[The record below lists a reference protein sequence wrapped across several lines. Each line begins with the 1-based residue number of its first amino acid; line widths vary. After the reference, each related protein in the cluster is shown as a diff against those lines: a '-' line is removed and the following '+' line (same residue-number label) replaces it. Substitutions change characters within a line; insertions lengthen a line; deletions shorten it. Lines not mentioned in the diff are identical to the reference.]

1 MSVKNWFEDRQKFGG
16 LIGAFFDR
24 ATKGYI
30 PTEKEGDE
38 RVDIGTN
45 KGLRTRRDNRGDMPY
60 VRPSK
65 ENESICEGCG
75 YHLPM
80 TSTERIE
87 PSIDCETRIPLDED
101 MTARDILDLSSDED
115 SYQSRITTLQ
125 ENTGSTDAVQT
136 GIGRLNGATIA
147 LGVTDFQ
154 SMGGSMGS
162 VVGEKITRLI
172 ECATAKSLPL
182 VIVCAPGGARMQEG
196 TSSLMQ
202 MAKIPSASQTYQV
215 QKKLLY
221 ISVLTYPTTGG
232 ATASSGMLGDL
243 IIAEPKAYTA
253 FAGRRVIEQT
263 PRQKVPDGFQVAE
276 SLFDHGS
283 LDLIVPR
290 NFLKG
295 VLSEIS
301 ELYSASPGVRGDN

>member
-1 MSVKNWFEDRQKFGG
+1 MSVKNWFEDRQKFSG

-24 ATKGYI
+24 ATKGHI
-30 PTEKEGDE
+30 PTEKGYSEKED

-45 KGLRTRRDNRGDMPY
+45 KGLWTRRENCGDMPY
-60 VRPSK
+60 VRPSR
-65 ENESICEGCG
+65 ENESICEGRG

-87 PSIDCETRIPLDED
+87 PSIDRETRVPLAED
-101 MTARDILDLSSDED
+101 MTARDILDLSDGD
-115 SYQSRITTLQ
+115 SYQSRITTPQ

-136 GIGRLNGATIA
+136 GTGRLNGTTIA
-147 LGVTDFQ
+147 LGVTDPQ
-154 SMGGSMGS
+154 SMGGSTGS
-162 VVGEKITRLI
+162 VVGEKTTRLI
-172 ECATAKSLPL
+172 ECATNKSLPL

-202 MAKIPSASQTYQV
+202 MAKIPPASQTYQV
-215 QKKLLY
+215 QKKLLH

-232 ATASSGMLGDL
+232 ATASSGTSGDV
-243 IIAEPKAYTA
+243 IIAEPKAYIA
-253 FAGRRVIEQT
+253 FAGKRVTEQT
-263 PRQKVPDGFQVAE
+263 LRQKIPDGFQVAE

-290 NFLKG
+290 NIPKG
-295 VLSEIS
+295 VLSEIF
-301 ELYSASPGVRGDN
+301 ELYTASPRD

>member
-24 ATKGYI
+24 ATTRGYI
-30 PTEKEGDE
+30 PIEKEMDE

-45 KGLRTRRDNRGDMPY
+45 KGLWTRRDNRGDMPY

-87 PSIDCETRIPLDED
+87 PPIDRETWVPLDED
-101 MTARDILDLSSDED
+101 MTARDTLNLSDED
-115 SYQSRITTLQ
+115 SYQSRITTPQ

-136 GIGRLNGATIA
+136 GIGRLNGTTIA
-147 LGVTDFQ
+147 LGVTDLQ

-172 ECATAKSLPL
+172 ECATGKSLPL
-182 VIVCAPGGARMQEG
+182 VIVCASGGARMQEG

-202 MAKIPSASQTYQV
+202 MAKISPASQKHQV
-215 QKKLLY
+215 QKKLLH
-221 ISVLTYPTTGG
+221 IPILTYPTTGG
-232 ATASSGMLGDL
+232 ATASSGMLGDVT
-243 IIAEPKAYTA
+243 IAEPNAYIA
-253 FAGRRVIEQT
+253 FAGKRVIEQT
-263 PRQKVPDGFQVAE
+263 PRQKIPDGFQVAE

-290 NFLKG
+290 NLLKG
-295 VLSEIS
+295 VPSEIS
-301 ELYSASPGVRGDN
+301 KLYTASPRNRKG